1 MITLKLRNSKKILL
15 SVEDTG
21 CGIPEKDMEHIFER
35 FYKVDKSRHE
45 GGTGLGLSI
54 AKQIMDKLGE
64 SITVRSRLGVGTT
77 FELTLKRYS
86 PNAIRL
92 GPVND
97 DKAAFVGEDARGVGM
112 NGAPLTSDSE
122 TEGGGSAGKVA
133 DAEFE
138 VIEE

>member
-1 MITLKLRNSKKILL
+1 M
-15 SVEDTG
+15 
-21 CGIPEKDMEHIFER
+21 
-35 FYKVDKSRHE
+35 
-45 GGTGLGLSI
+45 GLSI

-122 TEGGGSAGKVA
+122 TEGGASAGKVA